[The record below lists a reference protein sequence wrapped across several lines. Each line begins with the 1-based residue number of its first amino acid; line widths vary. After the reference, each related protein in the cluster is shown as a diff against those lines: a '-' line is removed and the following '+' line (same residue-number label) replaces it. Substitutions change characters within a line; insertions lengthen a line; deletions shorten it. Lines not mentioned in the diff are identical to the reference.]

1 MATSRRNR
9 CVHTASHTS
18 LIAHAY
24 RIISVQK
31 TNNLILMFIHLLSST
46 MFISLSQA
54 LSPMLCVLT
63 VRAR

>member
-31 TNNLILMFIHLLSST
+31 TNILMFIHLLSST